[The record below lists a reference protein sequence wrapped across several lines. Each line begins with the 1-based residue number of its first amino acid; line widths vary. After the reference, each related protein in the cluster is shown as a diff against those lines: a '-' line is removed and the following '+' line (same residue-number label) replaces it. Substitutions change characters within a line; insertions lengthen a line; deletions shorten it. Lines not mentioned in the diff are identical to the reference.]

1 MVFDF
6 LSVAMISVLLYMPP
20 GKLMTLSMMKTVR
33 FSYHVDDLLKC
44 QPKGEVHRVLLVH
57 HLQDCCC

>member
-6 LSVAMISVLLYMPP
+6 LSVAMISVLLYMP
-20 GKLMTLSMMKTVR
+20 GKSLSMMKTVR

-44 QPKGEVHRVLLVH
+44 QPKGEVHCVLLVH

>member
-6 LSVAMISVLLYMPP
+6 LSVAMISVLLDMPP